1 MIRRR
6 SRFSQPGEFGVR
18 HLIAAVALALL
29 PLAAGAAPTAC
40 PGHFVGGTAPD
51 LTNPRLAGKA
61 REICHSG
68 YAVLHSGVTRTPL
81 WAAEHLTRGDVE
93 AAAGFERRGAFHAEP
108 GLPADERAR
117 LSDYE
122 RSGYDRGHMA
132 PSEDMPDPQAQYE
145 SFSLANV
152 VPQDP
157 HLNRHLWAGIE
168 RLVRGLARERGELH
182 VVTGP
187 VFRGETLEALNGR
200 VLVPTGVFKAVYDP
214 GRGQAAAYLA
224 PNAAGGEWRLVSLS
238 ELQGTTGIDLF
249 PGLPAAAKDRPM
261 DLPSPSR

>member
-1 MIRRR
+1 
-6 SRFSQPGEFGVR
+6 
-18 HLIAAVALALL
+18 
-29 PLAAGAAPTAC
+29 
-40 PGHFVGGTAPD
+40 
-51 LTNPRLAGKA
+51 
-61 REICHSG
+61 
-68 YAVLHSGVTRTPL
+68 
-81 WAAEHLTRGDVE
+81 
-93 AAAGFERRGAFHAEP
+93 
-108 GLPADERAR
+108 
-117 LSDYE
+117 
-122 RSGYDRGHMA
+122 MA

-168 RLVRGLARERGELH
+168 RLVRGLARERGGLY

-214 GRGQAAAYLA
+214 GCGQAAAYLA
-224 PNAAGGEWRLVSLS
+224 PTAAGGEWRLVSLS

-249 PGLPAAAKDRPM
+249 PGLPAAVKDRPM